1 MFDSLVDFLWTARPS
16 LFSGTGRFYG
26 VRPLLAV
33 DYDWNKFTAR
43 ARLMTE
49 LNFHFSTSFDY
60 NIGMFKD
67 RVVIHND
74 VYNAIVVCA

>member
-33 DYDWNKFTAR
+33 ELQRTFTKCIEFYHKR
-43 ARLMTE
+43 P
-49 LNFHFSTSFDY
+49 
-60 NIGMFKD
+60 
-67 RVVIHND
+67 
-74 VYNAIVVCA
+74 